1 MKKHLWTLI
10 IPILLLASVL
20 RLYRLDSVPPSPYWE
35 EVALGYDAYSIAK
48 TGKDH
53 HGNAY
58 PIIAFPSYGDFKPSG
73 YFYAIV
79 PFVQLFGL
87 SVLAIRLPSALAGII
102 TVGLLYLIGKEIR
115 DQETGLVAAF
125 VLAISPW
132 AIQFSR
138 GGWEVN
144 LAMTLIL
151 AGATLLLYARKRPWL
166 LLGSVICF
174 ALSMYTYHAARLF
187 APMVGGLGGLALT
200 VYYFRHNRKG
210 LYAVAVAFATT
221 LVMVGPLVLNLNNKS
236 VSSRFTDTSI
246 FSNPQPVLDS
256 NAAIA
261 AHGGS
266 RLSKL
271 IYHRYWYYGA
281 IVLQQ
286 WASHFSPTF
295 LFVRGDGNYRHGGWT
310 GLQYP
315 VEGAFIGV
323 TLFVLIL
330 QSLQK
335 ISNFKFQISKDQKLS
350 AEYWGLIGCII
361 WICLAAVPPALVTP
375 APHALRDLFAV
386 PAYAILIAVGIVTVV
401 KLFPIRY
408 RRYVIG
414 LIAAGYLFFGTS
426 YFSQY
431 LTIYP
436 VKAQSDWQY
445 GYESLFSQLNTYT
458 VPNEQVYVSRAFGRP
473 AMYYLFYSHYDPRHV
488 QEIEPALLKD
498 QLELLRVDDYHFV
511 DGIPDGSGIFAMPT
525 GTIVLGGKIIGT
537 VDGLDGLGIWT
548 IWRK

>member
-1 MKKHLWTLI
+1 
-10 IPILLLASVL
+10 
-20 RLYRLDSVPPSPYWE
+20 
-35 EVALGYDAYSIAK
+35 
-48 TGKDH
+48 
-53 HGNAY
+53 
-58 PIIAFPSYGDFKPSG
+58 
-73 YFYAIV
+73 
-79 PFVQLFGL
+79 
-87 SVLAIRLPSALAGII
+87 LPSALAGII

-144 LAMTLIL
+144 LAMTLIV

-187 APMVGGLGGLALT
+187 APMIGGIGGFALLIYYWKKQRRGIGFAVLAFVLT
-200 VYYFRHNRKG
+200 
-210 LYAVAVAFATT
+210 LI
-221 LVMVGPLVLNLNNKS
+221 MVSPLVLNLQNKS
-236 VSSRFTDTSI
+236 VSSRFSDTSI

-261 AHGGS
+261 AHGNT

-271 IYHRYWYYGA
+271 LYHRYWYYGA

-310 GLQYP
+310 GLFYP
-315 VEGAFIGV
+315 LEGAFIGV
-323 TLFVLIL
+323 TLCVLIL

-350 AEYWGLIGCII
+350 AEYWSLIACII

-401 KLFPIRY
+401 KLFPIQY

-414 LIAAGYLFFGTS
+414 LIAVGYIFFGTS

-445 GYESLFSQLNTYT
+445 GYEALYRKLAM
-458 VPNEQVYVSRAFGRP
+458 VKRP
-473 AMYYLFYSHYDPRHV
+473 ATSVLTGSPR
-488 QEIEPALLKD
+488 
-498 QLELLRVDDYHFV
+498 R
-511 DGIPDGSGIFAMPT
+511 
-525 GTIVLGGKIIGT
+525 
-537 VDGLDGLGIWT
+537 
-548 IWRK
+548 R